1 MKQKDLKILV
11 VDDMES
17 MRKVIRHLLGE
28 LGYKNVA
35 QASDGKGALLKF
47 KAARFD
53 LVITDWNMPSM
64 SGLEL
69 LKHIRAT
76 PDLEF
81 LPVLMITTE
90 GSRKQVLDAAMAGVN
105 SYIMKPFSAAMLAEK
120 IEKIFA

>member
-35 QASDGKGALLKF
+35 QASDGKGAVLKLQSG
-47 KAARFD
+47 RYD
-53 LVITDWNMPSM
+53 LVITDWNMPTM
-64 SGLEL
+64 SGLQL
-69 LKHIRAT
+69 LKYIRAN
-76 PDLEF
+76 DELAF